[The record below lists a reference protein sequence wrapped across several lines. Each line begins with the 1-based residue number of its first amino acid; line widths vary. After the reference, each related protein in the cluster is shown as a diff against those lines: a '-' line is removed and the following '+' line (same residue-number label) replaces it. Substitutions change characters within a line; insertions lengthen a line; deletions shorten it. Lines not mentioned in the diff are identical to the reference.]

1 MALDPAYPLQQSVY
15 NALKTLADGRV
26 YHRVPK
32 EATIP
37 YLQIGDDF
45 IVSDYDAADMSDC
58 TVIVNIVAATKPL
71 AKQLAGQ
78 VRTALDKLLPVEG
91 FTTVEGWFEEAR
103 YRSENDN
110 KSELVV
116 MDFHYLLLPNG

>member
-1 MALDPAYPLQQSVY
+1 MALDPAYPLQQAVY
-15 NALKTLADGRV
+15 NALKALAEGKV
-26 YHRVPK
+26 YHRVPTG
-32 EATIP
+32 ATIP
-37 YLQIGDDF
+37 YIQFGDDI

-91 FTTVEGWFEEAR
+91 FTTVEGWLEEAR

-110 KSELVV
+110 KSDLVV